1 MQPFLFNLYKG
12 QRDYFKD
19 NMLKRIGWGLLV
31 LLMSVITLGYV
42 FRMPITL
49 HFIAPTLS
57 SSGVELHCLD
67 WSLTTK
73 LDLHVQRACVIYQG
87 QQLEL
92 ANITVNTQY
101 ITIDRANLILSNSD
115 TSTES
120 STAKKLVLALP
131 QSRPLL
137 HINRL
142 EITQAQLQ
150 KPLTLSI
157 NESVINEF
165 FVAGDVKADVKIT
178 KTKVSGHIELNDTLL
193 TKMKATTANSLA
205 GLNFTSQH
213 SFTFDGIELKLK
225 SKLDAGFSSV
235 IDSCPMTVKSNGNV
249 SSYYHLNTKLINV
262 DAQQLTSTFNAK
274 NECLQGLNGVITNPA
289 QQQFIADQIPLSWQ
303 LTLPNK
309 ITLQGTQLTANELT
323 LQGKSHVQ
331 MRIQQLAVD
340 INSALETLSAQ
351 VDLLFTSDDIT
362 QLKIAANTSNNH
374 VDGNFQLKMATLP
387 DFIAVDLQKVN
398 TQGHFLIS
406 NALGEQPKV
415 ELSAELALAQL
426 KVDDIR
432 LDNYHATFKAKLQ
445 SDQHLTASLSSK
457 LDTVKVGSIKL
468 TQLTNQL
475 TAAGSLSVGELFFD
489 LTSET
494 KLAMLQSDEF
504 KFKNIRISSQGLQ
517 SRALQASHHIFIDGI
532 ELVASHN
539 MSSTAHPFEVI
550 ISDQLVTKLNPL
562 LHQFEPLATLT
573 DGTISGRITGDI
585 NLQQADISLQ
595 VTGVSGLYTDYLAKQ
610 LNTQFT
616 GRYDS
621 GQLNVEPTTFEL
633 NELRAGAVV
642 EQLNGYWQ
650 VQENVPALLNVS
662 GNVMGGHFLLDEY
675 RLTNQPQQAL
685 VKFDNIDASKLITL
699 DEKSGISLTG
709 RVAGQLPVYFTD
721 AGIEVRGGELVNKG
735 TAKLLIT
742 DNAAFNAVKDQQQ
755 ELGPVLGLLEDLD
768 IKKINSS
775 VNLKPD
781 GWMTLGVNLQ
791 GYNQQQAQQ
800 VNFNYNHEEN
810 VFTLLRAL
818 RLSDE
823 ITQKVEQEYSTKGSK
838 ND

>member
-1 MQPFLFNLYKG
+1 
-12 QRDYFKD
+12 
-19 NMLKRIGWGLLV
+19 MLKRIGWGLLV